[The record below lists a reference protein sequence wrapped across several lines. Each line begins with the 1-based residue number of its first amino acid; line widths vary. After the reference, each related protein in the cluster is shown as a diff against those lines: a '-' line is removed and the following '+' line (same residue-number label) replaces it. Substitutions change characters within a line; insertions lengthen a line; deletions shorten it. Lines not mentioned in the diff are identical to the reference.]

1 MSCRVLIVDDSA
13 FMRLR
18 LREILESL
26 GATVVGE
33 AANGLDGI
41 KQFLKLSPDLV
52 LLDITMPDIDG
63 LTVLREMLELDSQAK
78 IIMVSALSQKSVIR
92 EALQSGAR
100 DYIIKPLD
108 PLTAKEVL
116 AKIQ

>member
-1 MSCRVLIVDDSA
+1 MSCRVLVVDDSA
-13 FMRLR
+13 FMRVR
-18 LREILESL
+18 LREILESS

-33 AANGLDGI
+33 AANGMEGI
-41 KQFLKLSPDLV
+41 KKFQDLKPDLM

-63 LTVLREMLELDSQAK
+63 LTVLKEVLRIDSQAK
-78 IIMVSALSQKSVIR
+78 IIMVSALSQKSIIM

-108 PLTAKEVL
+108 LHKAKEVL
-116 AKIQ
+116 SKV

>member
-18 LREILESL
+18 LREILESS

-63 LTVLREMLELDSQAK
+63 LTVLRKMLQLDSQAK
-78 IIMVSALSQKSVIR
+78 IIMVSALSQKSVIM

-108 PLTAKEVL
+108 LLRAKEVL
-116 AKIQ
+116 TKNQ